1 MSKVRI
7 KLHSAGVRA
16 LLKGAEMQD
25 ILKEQAAAVAA
36 RCGDG
41 YEYRADLAQ
50 KRAVVD
56 IYPATPDARRDNSR
70 HNTLEKSLK

>member
-1 MSKVRI
+1 MNKVRI

-56 IYPATPDARRDNSR
+56 IYPATPDARRDNSMP
-70 HNTLEKSLK
+70 NTLEKSLK

>member
-1 MSKVRI
+1 MNKVRI

-16 LLKGAEMQD
+16 LLKGAEMQN

-41 YEYRADLAQ
+41 YEYRTDVAQ
-50 KRAVVD
+50 KRAVAD
-56 IYPATPDARRDNSR
+56 IYPATPRRPPR
-70 HNTLEKSLK
+70 QQQAQHVGESLK

>member
-1 MSKVRI
+1 MNKVRI

-36 RCGDG
+36 RCGSG
-41 YEYRADLAQ
+41 YESRVGVAK
-50 KRAVVD
+50 KRAVAD
-56 IYPATPDARRDNSR
+56 IYPATADARRDNSR
-70 HNTLEKSLK
+70 CEFS

>member
-1 MSKVRI
+1 MNKVRI

-25 ILKEQAAAVAA
+25 ILNEQAAAVAA

-56 IYPATPDARRDNSR
+56 IYPATADARRDNYKN
-70 HNTLEKSLK
+70 NTLEKALK

>member
-1 MSKVRI
+1 MNKVRI

-56 IYPATPDARRDNSR
+56 IYHATADARRDNYKN
-70 HNTLEKSLK
+70 NTLEKALK